1 MHFNSNFFS
10 IEYSIKIDVL
20 YVPQR
25 VLIFGDFFSLNFL
38 SKRKRVDNLFYV
50 VKGELPFI
58 EIAVT
63 GVSTIDNKDL
73 RVFGNN

>member
-25 VLIFGDFFSLNFL
+25 VLIFGDFFSLNVL

-50 VKGELPFI
+50 VKRELPFI

-63 GVSTIDNKDL
+63 GVSTIVDKDL

>member
-25 VLIFGDFFSLNFL
+25 VLIFGDFFSLNVL
-38 SKRKRVDNLFYV
+38 SKRKRVNNLFYV
-50 VKGELPFI
+50 VKRELPFI

-63 GVSTIDNKDL
+63 GVSTIVDKDL